1 MKIGFVVRLKSNEH
15 YVGFSLQS
23 IIDVLGEAT
32 PIVIINN
39 DADKETLDIVKLF
52 PKRRYNITLSSISH
66 TSYTPGAALN
76 LGISMLDDCGVV
88 GLLSSHCQ
96 IQKNHQALS
105 YVVENAF
112 QDLDCVALF
121 GRQEPL
127 YKGKRILQ
135 TYVWSNFLYKNAVKN
150 PKELGF
156 DDKRV
161 FFHNA
166 FSFIRVSYWLQNKFD
181 EDLAGKEDRF
191 WANRVLSNGKYV
203 LFDPSIACW
212 HHWTQEG
219 ATWRGMG

>member
-23 IIDVLGEAT
+23 IIDAMGPET
-32 PIVIINN
+32 PIVIVDN
-39 DADKETLDIVKLF
+39 DADKETRDIVKLF
-52 PKRRYNITLSSISH
+52 PKRRYNITLTSISH
-66 TSYTPGAALN
+66 ASYTPGAALN
-76 LGISMLDDCGVV
+76 LGMSMLTNCDVV

-96 IQKNHQALS
+96 IQRTSEPLQQIINETLR
-105 YVVENAF
+105 
-112 QDLDCVALF
+112 DPDCVALF

-127 YKGKRILQ
+127 YKGKRIMQ
-135 TYVWSNFLYKNAVKN
+135 TYVWSNFLYDNAVKN

-156 DDKRV
+156 SDGRV

-166 FSFIRVSYWLQNKFD
+166 FSFVRVSYWQQNRFD

-191 WANRVLSNGKYV
+191 WANRVANNGKHV
-203 LFDPSIACW
+203 LFLPKIACW
-212 HHWTQEG
+212 HHWTSDG